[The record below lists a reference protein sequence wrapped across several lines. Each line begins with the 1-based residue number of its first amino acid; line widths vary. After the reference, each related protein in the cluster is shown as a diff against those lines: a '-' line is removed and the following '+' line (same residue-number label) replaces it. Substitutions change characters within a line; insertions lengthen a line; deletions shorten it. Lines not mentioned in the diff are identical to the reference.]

1 MSDLNPRQEKFI
13 SEYLKTLNVTQ
24 SAIKAGYSPHTASV
38 QGSRLLKNEKVAKY
52 IDEQRKKVIDEGVL
66 SANELLH
73 ILSNAAVWDESE
85 VREVVVKRGEFQ
97 RNPETDKMN
106 LVYNEHVEMVE
117 VPIKPSDRLR
127 ARDMLG
133 KYHKLFTD
141 KKELSTDTPIFINI
155 GEWPEDEEEEKRKA
169 LDEIHEQ
176 HPNRTMIINDIPD
189 EEAWGRNYYI
199 DIHWW
204 CAWRRLKNDYENSTY
219 SILSR
224 CFLLSF
230 WLTKT
235 IAQKE
240 YKHIFIN
247 K

>member
-1 MSDLNPRQEKFI
+1 MSKLNPRQEKFVA
-13 SEYLKTLNVTQ
+13 EYLKTLNMTQ
-24 SAIKAGYSPHTASV
+24 SAIKAGYSPHTASE
-38 QGSRLLKNEKVAKY
+38 QASRLLKNKKVAKY
-52 IDEQRKKVIDEGVL
+52 IDEQCKRIIDEGVL

-73 ILSNAAVWDESE
+73 ILSNAAVGDESE

-97 RNPETDKMN
+97 RNPDTDRMN

-141 KKELSTDTPIFINI
+141 KQELAMDTPILINI

-189 EEAWGRNYYI
+189 E
-199 DIHWW
+199 D
-204 CAWRRLKNDYENSTY
+204 
-219 SILSR
+219 
-224 CFLLSF
+224 
-230 WLTKT
+230 
-235 IAQKE
+235 
-240 YKHIFIN
+240 
-247 K
+247 